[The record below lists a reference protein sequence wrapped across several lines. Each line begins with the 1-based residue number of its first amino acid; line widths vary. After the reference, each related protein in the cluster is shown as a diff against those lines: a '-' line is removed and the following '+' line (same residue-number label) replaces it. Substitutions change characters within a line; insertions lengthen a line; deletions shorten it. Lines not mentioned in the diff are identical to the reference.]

1 MTQIKKI
8 TDKQGNDI
16 YLRTH
21 TKAVVDDNGYTAES
35 RLQAMQDEINQAQLA
50 VGAVPSDLTPTK
62 SSTNWVTSG
71 GLYNSFEKITDELVI
86 EEDVDLSLLPSV
98 SFYIYQ
104 QKWHTADNGAFVKVV
119 NVLPNKKVRIV
130 SDETYG
136 VSVFFLT
143 EFHRP
148 TNNSNVVGYYG
159 HDQFQADTNTI
170 IDIPDNV
177 HYLVFQDDHN
187 MSSGG
192 STSIPY
198 SVGIIKELNNEVN
211 KHTEEITDI
220 QKCFTNVIEQYSSAN
235 CVNTDKIL
243 LVDGNLMAF
252 GGMTASDYIQIPE
265 NVDFIEYSDVYGIN
279 NYVFCGLVLCDSSYK
294 AVWFNTVNS
303 GTIVLSDYPDAKYIR
318 FMGNNSSVSVKLTN
332 ISSGNLSSIN
342 GSDTL
347 RWYGSSDIDG
357 THNLPANNYYYSLN
371 NPCEENGII
380 QAISGY
386 FSTAGDAKIYLGVI
400 DQNGYIIVRDTFTIS
415 VTTGVCNIDVSARNI
430 AINKNEYVFLN
441 GSDGTANTRFNIDTN
456 VSPKGISSDATGI
469 CEVRNDGIYFSLN
482 WTVNTHKP
490 SFQEVADNIEG
501 ITEQIDNNT
510 INIEKLQNNKK
521 YFIDDSVTNRTYQLI
536 VRNGVLSLILSQF
549 SNALILGNSITKH
562 PIKENVW
569 FGEWGMAATKAEYDF
584 VHIVEEGL
592 KTKDANAVCSC
603 LNISDWERDFTTS
616 LSSLIGNQLSSSTD
630 LVVIRLGENVPSA
643 NMPNFATAIGELIS
657 YIYSVTP
664 TVRIVITGGFWTNTS
679 LEEQIT
685 TAANNNGIDYI
696 RLNNLDTN
704 YYKETLGHYV
714 YGEDS
719 QIHEITNSGVAIHPN
734 NKGMAAIANAILSCV
749 GYAPVD
755 KKYMLQTVTVDGT
768 TGTMWVLSE

>member
-1 MTQIKKI
+1 MTQIKKM

-35 RLQAMQDEINQAQLA
+35 RLQAMQDEINQAQLE
-50 VGAVPSDLTPTK
+50 VGAVPSDLTPTEG
-62 SSTNWVTSG
+62 STNWVTSG

-86 EEDVDLSLLPSV
+86 EENVNLSLLPSV

-104 QKWHTADNGAFVKVV
+104 QKWHTANNGVFVKVV

-130 SDETYG
+130 SDETYE

-159 HDQFQADTNTI
+159 HDQFQEATSTT

-177 HYLVFQDDHN
+177 HYLIFQDDHN

-192 STSIPY
+192 SSSIPY

-220 QKCFTNVIEQYSSAN
+220 QKCFTNVIEQYSIAN
-235 CVNTDKIL
+235 CVNTNKIL

-252 GGMTASDYIQIPE
+252 GGMTASDYIQIPD
-265 NVDFIEYSDVYGIN
+265 NIDFIEYSDVYGIN

-318 FMGNNSSVSVKLTN
+318 FMGNNSSVSVKFTN

-347 RWYGSSDIDG
+347 REYGSSDISGAHYLPTSNYYCSLNSPCEADG
-357 THNLPANNYYYSLN
+357 T
-371 NPCEENGII
+371 I
-380 QAISGY
+380 QTISGK
-386 FSTAGDAKIYLGVI
+386 FVDTGDVRIYLGFI
-400 DQNGYIIVRDTFTIS
+400 DQNGYVVVRDTFTIS
-415 VTTGVCNIDVSARNI
+415 VTKDVCNIDVSSRNI
-430 AINKNEYVFLN
+430 TLKKDEYVFIN
-441 GSDGTANTRFNIDTN
+441 GSDNTINTTFGIDAN
-456 VSPKGISSDATGI
+456 VLPKGISTDATGKY
-469 CEVRNDGIYFSLN
+469 EVREDGVYFCFR
-482 WTVNTHKP
+482 WTLKTHKP
-490 SFQEVADNIEG
+490 SFEEVVDSIG
-501 ITEQIDNNT
+501 DISEQIDNNT

-521 YFIDDSVTNRTYQLI
+521 YFIDDSVTNRTYQI
-536 VRNGVLSLILSQF
+536 VVKNGVISLMLSQF
-549 SNALILGNSITKH
+549 NNALILGNSITKH
-562 PIKENVW
+562 PIKDNVW

-603 LNISDWERDFTTS
+603 INISDWERDFSTS

-643 NMPNFATAIGELIS
+643 NMSNFATAIGELIN

-664 TVRIVITGGFWTNTS
+664 TVRMVITGGFWTNSS
-679 LEEQIT
+679 LEEQII
-685 TAANNNGIDYI
+685 TAANANRIDYI
-696 RLNNLDTN
+696 KLNNLDTN

-714 YGEDS
+714 YGADS

-755 KKYMLQTVTVDGT
+755 KKYMLQTVTVGGT